1 MLPAPIYSSQGIPQD
16 HSYPFQHTD
25 GGFQTVFIQW
35 PQRGHSNTP
44 EEVDRDEKGEVSEQ
58 YEDDEESDDEEVD
71 EDLESDSGILQWAR
85 DPRTLRTLEEL
96 RGDFKSE
103 LKDPSLWTLQRIA
116 DITQGER
123 LYAAKEVVRLWL
135 LLVAGLTKT
144 PKGAELQLPQARLPE
159 GLPPHKVLSWE
170 DADELVGEAREA
182 CFGRDV
188 EERYKRDARLA
199 ILFLFPEAATK
210 GLSEGD
216 KKRIFT
222 IALKVW
228 MLHPSRAEGLLWV
241 MDKEYPD
248 TRTEVGQ
255 VREWA
260 NSMSEDFM
268 TYTALYP
275 PPIIVTPRH

>member
-1 MLPAPIYSSQGIPQD
+1 MEQD
-16 HSYPFQHTD
+16 
-25 GGFQTVFIQW
+25 
-35 PQRGHSNTP
+35 
-44 EEVDRDEKGEVSEQ
+44 
-58 YEDDEESDDEEVD
+58 EDDEESDDEEED
-71 EDLESDSGILQWAR
+71 EDLESDFEILKWAR
-85 DPRTLRTLEEL
+85 GPQTLETLEEL
-96 RGDFKSE
+96 REDFKSE
-103 LKDPSLWTLQRIA
+103 LKDPSGWTLQRIA

-135 LLVAGLTKT
+135 LHVAKLTKT
-144 PKGAELQLPQARLPE
+144 PKGKELKLPQAR
-159 GLPPHKVLSWE
+159 LPPHKVLSWE
-170 DADELVGEAREA
+170 EADELVGGAREA